1 MLRDTRLECSSDDKR
16 DRESNWGWTAP
27 NKALQQTAAV
37 KWSVN
42 GRIVFWLVT
51 NRWPGRR
58 SLGYGAAH
66 NLSVRTNNAL
76 ARTVISEK
84 PRRN

>member
-1 MLRDTRLECSSDDKR
+1 MVPNSKARLRDQFQELA
-16 DRESNWGWTAP
+16 REG
-27 NKALQQTAAV
+27 V
-37 KWSVN
+37 DGIV
-42 GRIVFWLVT
+42 VFWFVT
-51 NRWPGRR
+51 NRLWRQWN
-58 SLGYGAAH
+58 LGYGAAH